1 MSDTEAVDVA
11 PPPEEAPKGRTNAR
25 GRGRGG
31 RRKGAGRGGKAAT
44 QRAAPKKPAT
54 TGGRRGRLKQFND
67 SRVQAN
73 YERQREIKA
82 HFAHV
87 AAVLKPVLQDLAERN
102 IEQLTE
108 DPETYKRN
116 PGYGPMVDALDTR
129 RNERLNAI
137 QLNYQI
143 KAGVTNKTFDLE
155 TRVINETFA
164 VSFSSFAFFCLDSP
178 PALHLHAL
186 PIFSPSSSLIPHRRT
201 PPNHSTQPASPP
213 RTKGEKQSLT
223 STCRAEWTRMKTSCS
238 TACLPVST
246 SWNFYTTIICL
257 SM

>member
-164 VSFSSFAFFCLDSP
+164 VSFSSFAFFLPQLAACTFTP
-178 PALHLHAL
+178 W
-186 PIFSPSSSLIPHRRT
+186 PIFSPLSSLSSLIAGRHPII
-201 PPNHSTQPASPP
+201 PPACLAP